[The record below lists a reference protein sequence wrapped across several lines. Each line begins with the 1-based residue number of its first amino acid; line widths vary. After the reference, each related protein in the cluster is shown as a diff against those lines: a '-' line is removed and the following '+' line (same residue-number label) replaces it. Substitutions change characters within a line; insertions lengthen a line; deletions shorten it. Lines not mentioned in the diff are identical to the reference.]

1 LPRPIDATA
10 RRLRAWL
17 VEHALP
23 LWIGAGFDEQHQ
35 RFEERLTLDGRPIVN
50 TPQRLIV
57 QARQIH
63 SYALAARRG
72 WYRDAQPRVTAAY
85 AAMLRDY
92 YRPDGQP
99 GWIYTV
105 QHGGAAEDSRRDLY
119 SHAFALLAL
128 GSYGGWTGDRGAL
141 ALADETLSFLDRE
154 MASPLGGYIETLPRV
169 DGPRRQNPHMHLF
182 EALLNLWEN
191 TRERRYL
198 ERADAIFELFDERF
212 FQPDRGVLLE
222 YFDDGL
228 APAPGEAGH
237 IVEPGHHCEWIWLLR
252 WYERETGNTVQ
263 RYVDGLYAHVERH
276 GRDRGGMLP
285 DELLDDGTVRTPS
298 RRLWP
303 MTEAIKA
310 HLLEA
315 RRGRPGAAETAVSLA
330 DTMVER
336 FLAPAM
342 PGGWIDR
349 FDGAD
354 RPVGDFMPA
363 SSLYHVIGAI
373 DELDRFVGPA

>member
-17 VEHALP
+17 VEQALP
-23 LWIGAGFDEQHQ
+23 LWASAGFDAQHQ
-35 RFEERLTLDGRPIVN
+35 RFEERLTLDGRPIVD

-63 SYALAARRG
+63 SYILAARRG
-72 WYRDAQPRVTAAY
+72 WYRDVEPLVAAAY
-85 AAMLRDY
+85 GSMVRDY
-92 YRPDGQP
+92 CRPNGRP
-99 GWIYTV
+99 GWVFAVRRDGTP
-105 QHGGAAEDSRRDLY
+105 DDPRRDLY
-119 SHAFALLAL
+119 AHAFALLAL
-128 GSYGGWTGDRGAL
+128 GSLAGWSGDRVAL
-141 ALADETLSFLDRE
+141 ELADETLAFLDHQ
-154 MASPLGGYIETLPRV
+154 MASPHGGYVEVLPPV

-198 ERADAIFELFDERF
+198 ERAEAIFRLFSEHF
-212 FQPDRGVLLE
+212 FQPERGVLVE

-228 APAPGEAGH
+228 VPASGEAGH

-252 WYERETGNTVQ
+252 WYERETGSAVQ

-285 DELLDDGTVRTPS
+285 DELLDDGTVRLPS

-315 RRGRPGAAETAVSLA
+315 RRGRPGAVETAVSIA
-330 DTMVER
+330 DTMFGR
-336 FLAPAM
+336 FLVPAIA
-342 PGGWIDR
+342 GGWIDR